1 MVDTMSEEISNVI
14 KVFEKF
20 LDESLIEKMRF
31 SKKGKIKKLQ
41 TIDDILELPIYS
53 YKFLS
58 EKEAK
63 VLEEVLDIFD
73 IGEAAKLDKEDPFGI
88 ITSLDSTEDPIK
100 ATELREKLKEQIEL
114 LHKTFPNLEKNL
126 KKAITISN
134 LIVNIKKDSVELEK
148 KEQKV
153 VVVGLDNAG
162 KTAIL
167 SKFGGGL
174 GIGDL
179 ANLKPTKGV
188 DRQTIGGS
196 SASSLDLIV
205 WDLGGQLEYRKKYLE
220 HPEQYFLQMDLL
232 IYVVDIQEYERYE
245 ESLRYFKEVLDIIV
259 TLEENPYVLIFLHKF
274 DPDIAQ
280 DPQIQLRVEMMKDV
294 MKETFRR
301 TDYEFDYEIY
311 LTSIF
316 SLISTEP
323 KFSKYL
329 KEIMKSGTSLTDPTV
344 RKVEGLGDI
353 LSETMN
359 AVIRLSES
367 ISIQL
372 NDIELRLRAI
382 ESGAVQVSGTGA
394 LPGLKSP
401 EKVTEP
407 TGDHA
412 RSRVL
417 DELKDLFAKK
427 RRVGL

>member
-1 MVDTMSEEISNVI
+1 MSKKVDGTSEDFEITL

-20 LDESLIEKMRF
+20 LDENLVKKMRKV
-31 SKKGKIKKLQ
+31 KKIQ
-41 TIDDILELPIYS
+41 TIDDILQLPVYS
-53 YKFLS
+53 YNFLS

-63 VLEEVLDIFD
+63 ILEEVLDIFD
-73 IGEAAKLDKEDPFGI
+73 IGEAAKLDKDDPFQI
-88 ITSLDSTEDPIK
+88 LTSLDSTEDPIK
-100 ATELREKLKEQIEL
+100 ATELRERLKEQIAL
-114 LHKTFPNLEKNL
+114 LQKTFPNLEKNL
-126 KKAITISN
+126 KKTITISS
-134 LIVNIKKDSVELEK
+134 LIVNIKKESVELDK

-153 VVVGLDNAG
+153 IVVGLDNAG

-167 SKFGGGL
+167 SEFGEKL

-188 DRQTIGGS
+188 ERKNIPGS
-196 SASSLDLIV
+196 DLDLIM
-205 WDLGGQLEYRKKYLE
+205 WDLGGQLEYRKNYLE
-220 HPEQYFLQMDLL
+220 HPEHYFLQMDLL
-232 IYVVDIQEYERYE
+232 LYVLDIQDYERYE
-245 ESLRYFKEVLDIIV
+245 ESLRYFKEILDIII
-259 TLEENPYVLIFLHKF
+259 TLEEKPYILIFLHKF

-280 DPQIQLRVEMMKDV
+280 EPQIQLRVEMLKDV
-294 MKETFRR
+294 MKETFRK
-301 TDYEFDYEIY
+301 TEYEFDYEIH

-323 KFSKYL
+323 KFSKYI
-329 KEIMKSGTSLTDPTV
+329 KDIMKSSTSLTDPTI

-367 ISIQL
+367 ISMQI
-372 NDIELRLRAI
+372 NDIDTRLRAI
-382 ESGAVQVSGTGA
+382 ESGAVQISPTGA
-394 LPGLKSP
+394 ISGLKGP
-401 EKVTEP
+401 TENTEP

>member
-1 MVDTMSEEISNVI
+1 MSEEVSNVI

-20 LDESLIEKMRF
+20 LDDSLIEKMRF
-31 SKKGKIKKLQ
+31 SKKGKVKKLQ

-58 EKEAK
+58 ESEAK
-63 VLEEVLDIFD
+63 ILEEVLDIFD
-73 IGEAAKLDKEDPFGI
+73 IGEAAKLNKDDPFGI
-88 ITSLDSTEDPIK
+88 LTSLDSTEDPIK
-100 ATELREKLKEQIEL
+100 ASELREQLKQQIEVL
-114 LHKTFPNLEKNL
+114 QSKFPNLLKNL
-126 KKAITISN
+126 KKAITISS

-167 SKFGGGL
+167 TKFGGGL

-196 SASSLDLIV
+196 PSSSTSNLDLIV
-205 WDLGGQLEYRKKYLE
+205 WDLGGQLDYRKKYLA

-232 IYVVDIQEYERYE
+232 IYVLDIQDYERYE
-245 ESLRYFKEVLDIIV
+245 ESLRYFKEILDIII
-259 TLEENPYVLIFLHKF
+259 TLEENPYVLIFLHKY
-274 DPDIAQ
+274 DPDIAD
-280 DPQIQLRVEMMKDV
+280 DPQIELRVEMLKDV
-294 MKETFRR
+294 LKETFRR
-301 TDYEFDYEIY
+301 TEYEFDYEIY
-311 LTSIF
+311 LTSVF

-329 KEIMKSGTSLTDPTV
+329 KEIMKTNTSLTDPTI

-382 ESGAVQVSGTGA
+382 ESGAVQVSGVGA
-394 LPGLKSP
+394 VPGLKTP
-401 EKVTEP
+401 DQVEP
-407 TGDHA
+407 AEEHA

-417 DELKDLFAKK
+417 DELKDLFARKK
-427 RRVGL
+427 KFT